1 MTRKSIRSRGGNTT
15 ITDQDQHLPGEF
27 ELIAKYFA
35 PLSADYP
42 GAFGLLDDAAI
53 ISPSA
58 GHDLVAKT
66 DAIVGGVHFH
76 ANDPSDL
83 VARKALRVN
92 LSDLAGKGAIA
103 RAYMLDLI
111 LPETTTT
118 TWLSAFAG
126 GLAAD
131 QREYGVHLIGGDT
144 NATPGPLTIAVT
156 AFGEVPKGR
165 MLRRNGARAGDL
177 IFVTGTIGD
186 AVLGLK
192 TLRGELPTLKAE
204 AAATLLERYRLPQP
218 RVEIGPLLLDVATA
232 TIDVSDGL
240 LADLEHICEVSIVS
254 AVIESEKVPL
264 SLAARQALIDDP
276 TLAATTL
283 AGGDDYEILFTAPT
297 VAVSRINQISQSS
310 GTPITAIGRVKI
322 SSRVIET
329 RVTVLGPNGTPLKLA
344 NKGWTHF

>member
-1 MTRKSIRSRGGNTT
+1 MF
-15 ITDQDQHLPGEF
+15 DQNGQLPGEF

-35 PLSADYP
+35 PLSEGYP

-76 ANDPSDL
+76 ADDPADL

-92 LSDLAGKGAIA
+92 LSDLAGKGGIA

-118 TWLSAFAG
+118 AWLSAFAS

-131 QREYGVHLIGGDT
+131 QRKYGVHLIGGDT
-144 NATPGPLTIAVT
+144 NATPGPLTIAVM

-192 TLRGELPTLKAE
+192 ALDGECPALKAE
-204 AAATLLERYRLPQP
+204 AAASLIERYRLPQP
-218 RVEIGPLLLDVATA
+218 RVETGPLLLDVATA

-240 LADLEHICEVSIVS
+240 IADLEHICEVSDVS
-254 AVIESEKVPL
+254 AAIESKKVPL
-264 SLAARQALIDDP
+264 SPAARQALTDDP
-276 TLAATTL
+276 TLAASALT
-283 AGGDDYEILFTAPT
+283 GGDDYEILFTAP
-297 VAVSRINQISQSS
+297 ANAANRIDQISQSS
-310 GTPITAIGRVKI
+310 GTPITTIGRVEKT
-322 SSRVIET
+322 SRAIET
-329 RVTVLGPNGTPLKLA
+329 RVTVLSPDGTPLKLS